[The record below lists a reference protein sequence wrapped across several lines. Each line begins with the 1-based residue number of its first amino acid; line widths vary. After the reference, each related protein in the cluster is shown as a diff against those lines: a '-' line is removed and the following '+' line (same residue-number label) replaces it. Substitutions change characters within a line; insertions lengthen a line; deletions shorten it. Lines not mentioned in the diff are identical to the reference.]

1 MKVLIQLLI
10 FISFSTYCL
19 GQGGEQQRIMQEKVK
34 FFNQQLD
41 LSQTEADNFWPIYN
55 DYQNRK
61 NRIASDKRT
70 LMKYYNQNS
79 KNMTSKEITETLNK
93 YMDYEKQET
102 DLLLTYN
109 EKFRSVLPD
118 DKVLRIYIAEV
129 RFKEYLLKQ
138 LRTR

>member
-1 MKVLIQLLI
+1 
-10 FISFSTYCL
+10 
-19 GQGGEQQRIMQEKVK
+19 
-34 FFNQQLD
+34 
-41 LSQTEADNFWPIYN
+41 
-55 DYQNRK
+55 
-61 NRIASDKRT
+61 
-70 LMKYYNQNS
+70 
-79 KNMTSKEITETLNK
+79 
-93 YMDYEKQET
+93 MDYEKQET